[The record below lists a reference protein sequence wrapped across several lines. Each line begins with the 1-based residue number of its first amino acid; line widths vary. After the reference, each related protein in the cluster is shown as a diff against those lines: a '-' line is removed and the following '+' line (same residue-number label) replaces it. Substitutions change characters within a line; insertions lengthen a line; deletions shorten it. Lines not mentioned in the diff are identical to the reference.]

1 MFPDFFFLFN
11 VFLLLSFS
19 FLSSDHRC
27 RRLTVSEMKG
37 RVNIPDFIFVLLIIL
52 GSSGETTRP
61 SGLLSDFVDCASLLK
76 EASAGPGDARS
87 SATEDDYAEIYY
99 EDRANRLP
107 GSTSGEPICLCSEDF
122 SEVHCSALTDNEGNS
137 LFLPGA
143 IYGSLA
149 SLRSDFSQ
157 QDKLKSLNKTS
168 SEDPLLLSSFHLKKN
183 SVKSMLPRNILQSM
197 KFQRVVFSFNEIG
210 NHLGHN
216 LFFSKETL
224 EAVEVLEM
232 GKCDLGSILPRR
244 LLRGSK
250 KLRRLY
256 LWGNRIKTFPPNF
269 FSDSRS
275 LSELVL
281 CGNSISNLDEL
292 TFGGID
298 QFKNLKLLDL
308 DKNGITS
315 LQGIKFRDRFKQNS
329 EFSGHSFSMSFDE
342 KEEAPL
348 SRVIGN
354 KLETLKL
361 GGNSIHTL
369 PGGFLSD
376 LKYLKF
382 LKLDN
387 NGLSYVYPGAFDGL
401 QSLVRLSLAW
411 NMIGYLPDDIFAQ
424 MSHLLILE
432 LQGNRLEHLWFRTF
446 RGLSSLQT
454 LDLSKN
460 RLSALAEGL
469 FQHSPSLIRIDLSH
483 NQLQFLDECS
493 FHRPIHRLQS
503 VSLVDNPIVCSCTL
517 SWLWRYTES
526 ADRHQDQTAN
536 STMEAIRSTGRLQI
550 RPSFREDSGL
560 QHRRRR
566 HHLRPLHHYHH
577 HHHHYHNQ
585 HHHHHNQHHHHLRH
599 HNYSSRDAI
608 TE

>member
-1 MFPDFFFLFN
+1 
-11 VFLLLSFS
+11 
-19 FLSSDHRC
+19 
-27 RRLTVSEMKG
+27 
-37 RVNIPDFIFVLLIIL
+37 
-52 GSSGETTRP
+52 
-61 SGLLSDFVDCASLLK
+61 
-76 EASAGPGDARS
+76 
-87 SATEDDYAEIYY
+87 
-99 EDRANRLP
+99 
-107 GSTSGEPICLCSEDF
+107 
-122 SEVHCSALTDNEGNS
+122 
-137 LFLPGA
+137 
-143 IYGSLA
+143 
-149 SLRSDFSQ
+149 
-157 QDKLKSLNKTS
+157 
-168 SEDPLLLSSFHLKKN
+168 
-183 SVKSMLPRNILQSM
+183 
-197 KFQRVVFSFNEIG
+197 
-210 NHLGHN
+210 
-216 LFFSKETL
+216 
-224 EAVEVLEM
+224 M

-244 LLRGSK
+244 LLRGSR

-281 CGNSISNLDEL
+281 SGNSISNLDEL

-308 DKNGITS
+308 DKNSITS
-315 LQGIKFRDRFKQNS
+315 LQGIKSRDRFKQNS
-329 EFSGHSFSMSFDE
+329 EFSGHSFSMSFDG

-361 GGNSIHTL
+361 GGNNIHTL

-401 QSLVRLSLAW
+401 QSMVRLSLAW

-446 RGLSSLQT
+446 RGLSSLQS

-517 SWLWRYTES
+517 SWLWRYTGS
-526 ADRHQDQTAN
+526 AVRHQDQSAN
-536 STMEAIRSTGRLQI
+536 STMGTIRSTDRLQI

-566 HHLRPLHHYHH
+566 HLRHLHNHH
-577 HHHHYHNQ
+577 HHHRRRHRRHRL
-585 HHHHHNQHHHHLRH
+585 HHQRNRRKKKRQSDYIFPSNYTDFTDEYDQISTDDDDDFIVDAKEGLPEIPEHMKPLRH
-599 HNYSSRDAI
+599 LLTWGSCTLVSMETHQQQQHQQQQQHRGTKSTTSSSNLARDSKQLPI
-608 TE
+608 SSFQVRLMLNCSVEKCDDEF